1 MEMIMRSYPN
11 DWVSN
16 SMMYKHGVAKA
27 PTGKLHTL
35 SAKVQGVYNYTIGP
49 YSNPVLEVEPGDT
62 IIAETQD
69 AFEGKIRSESD
80 KPSKV
85 WTHYGQGG
93 AARRYDLYPHR
104 ENGTTWRPTP
114 RYLLYDS

>member
-27 PTGKLHTL
+27 PTGKVHTL
-35 SAKVQGVYNYTIGP
+35 SAEVQGVYNYTIGP

-69 AFEGKIRSESD
+69 AFEDALSESSMW
-80 KPSKV
+80 P
-85 WTHYGQGG
+85 HYGQGCT
-93 AARRYDLYPHR
+93 ARRYDLYPHR
-104 ENGTTWRPTP
+104 ENGTTWRPTS

>member
-27 PTGKLHTL
+27 PTGKVHHL
-35 SAKVQGVYNYTIGP
+35 SAEKQGTYVYTIGP

-62 IIAETQD
+62 IVAETHD

-80 KPSKV
+80 KPTK
-85 WTHYGQGG
+85 
-93 AARRYDLYPHR
+93 LLKMP
-104 ENGTTWRPTP
+104 
-114 RYLLYDS
+114 YLNPQCGPIMSSLTS